1 MIGEIGD
8 IDWLMGIL
16 AGFSA
21 FATFV
26 HVLSITVVGLVIRSD
41 KHPCPFPAPS
51 TVPLPSPVTI
61 VRPIFER
68 DSFLRETLEST
79 FHLSYPGFEIIL
91 CAARADD
98 PAVATA
104 RELIAQYPTI
114 DARLLIGDQR
124 IGQNPKLNNC
134 MKGWEAARYDLI
146 VFIDCNVLLPCDYL
160 WQMMAGWGPDTGLVS
175 SPPIGAAPANLWADI
190 ECAFLNTYQGRWQ
203 LFANEIN
210 FGFAH
215 GKNLM
220 LRKSML
226 AHVGGIYALASEPA
240 EDAAATKLIR
250 RAGLRVTL
258 NRSPFGQP
266 LGHRTAR
273 QVWDRQVRWA
283 RLRRASFPITFL
295 PELFSGSFLPLCA
308 SGAAAMLAGLDA
320 ISVVAAHAL
329 LWFGSE
335 IALAHRAGWPLS
347 HTTLVSMVMR
357 DVAIPVLWLAAIASN
372 VFEWHGH
379 RMKTNPQLAH
389 ADKSDWEL

>member
-1 MIGEIGD
+1 MVS
-8 IDWLMGIL
+8 
-16 AGFSA
+16 F
-21 FATFV
+21 
-26 HVLSITVVGLVIRSD
+26 
-41 KHPCPFPAPS
+41 
-51 TVPLPSPVTI
+51 PSPVTI

-79 FHLSYPGFEIIL
+79 FQLAYPRFEIIL

-104 RELIAQYPTI
+104 RDLIAKYPTV

-124 IGQNPKLNNC
+124 ISQNPKLNNC
-134 MKGWEAARYDLI
+134 MKAWEAARYDLI
-146 VFIDCNVLLPCDYL
+146 VFIDCNVLLPFDYL
-160 WQMMAGWGPDTGLVS
+160 CQMMANWGPATGLVS
-175 SPPIGAAPANLWADI
+175 SPPIGAAPANLWADV
-190 ECAFLNTYQGRWQ
+190 ECAFLNTHQGRWQ

-226 AHVGGIYALASEPA
+226 SEAGGIYALASEPA

-258 NRSPFGQP
+258 NRRPFVQP
-266 LGHRTAR
+266 LGNRTAKE
-273 QVWDRQVRWA
+273 VWHRQVRWA
-283 RLRRASFPITFL
+283 RLRRATFPFTFL

-308 SGAAAMLAGLDA
+308 SGAAAAQAGLDA
-320 ISVVAAHAL
+320 TSIVAAHSL

-335 IALAHRAGWPLS
+335 IALAHRANWPLS
-347 HTTLVSMVMR
+347 FTTLVSMVIR
-357 DVAIPVLWLAAIASN
+357 DLAIPVIWLAAIASN
-372 VFEWHGH
+372 VFEWRGH
-379 RMKTNPQLAH
+379 QMKTNPQLAH
-389 ADKSDWEL
+389 ADESDWEL

>member
-1 MIGEIGD
+1 MNGEIGD
-8 IDWLMGIL
+8 IDWFMGIL

-26 HVLSITVVGLVIRSD
+26 HVLSITVVGLVIRTD
-41 KHPCPFPAPS
+41 KHPCSFPAQS
-51 TVPLPSPVTI
+51 TVPFPSPVTI
-61 VRPIFER
+61 VRPIFEH
-68 DSFLRETLEST
+68 DGFLRETLAST
-79 FHLSYPGFEIIL
+79 FQLSYPRFEIIL

-134 MKGWEAARYDLI
+134 MKGWETARYDLI

-160 WQMMAGWGPDTGLVS
+160 WQMMASWGPDTGLVS

-226 AHVGGIYALASEPA
+226 SDAGGIYALASEPA

-266 LGHRTAR
+266 LGHRTAKE
-273 QVWDRQVRWA
+273 VWDRQVRWA

-335 IALAHRAGWPLS
+335 IALAYRAGWPLS

-357 DVAIPVLWLAAIASN
+357 DLAIPILWLAAIASN

-379 RMKTNPQLAH
+379 QMKTNPQLAH
-389 ADKSDWEL
+389 AEESDWEL